1 MPKWHFLFQI
11 GVNTIL
17 LPPWA
22 QTWLSEISQLLQ
34 VLLIIVLALLLR
46 WVLRR
51 MVKRL
56 GVRYALPIDITV
68 NVRRLASGLIFFAA
82 ILAVSAVFGVD
93 GKVLW
98 AALTGFAT
106 VAAVAFFAAWS
117 VLSNIF
123 CGVLIWVVRPFRL
136 SDHIELLEGGD
147 KPGLKG
153 QVVNMNLIYIT
164 LKEQHITGDESMLKI
179 PNSLFFQRSTRRWA
193 GPAPKPA
200 RTLEPE

>member
-1 MPKWHFLFQI
+1 
-11 GVNTIL
+11 VNTLL
-17 LPPWA
+17 LPPWI
-22 QTWLSEISQLLQ
+22 TDWLTEISQLLQ
-34 VLLIIVLALLLR
+34 VLLVLVLAAILRRLLR
-46 WVLRR
+46 RLLKR
-51 MVKRL
+51 MEA
-56 GVRYALPIDITV
+56 RYALPMELTV
-68 NVRRLASGLIFFAA
+68 SVRRLSSGLIWLATILA
-82 ILAVSAVFGVD
+82 ILAVFGVD

-136 SDHIELLEGGD
+136 GDEIELLEGGD

-164 LKEQHITGDESMLKI
+164 LKEHHATGELSMLKI
-179 PNSLFFQRSTRRWA
+179 PNSLFFQRITRRWTTTRA
-193 GPAPKPA
+193 LPP
-200 RTLEPE
+200 